1 MYQLLGSTR
10 VIEASSFV
18 AAPTAGLYLAQ
29 MGASVIRVDQIGGG
43 PDYRRWPKAETGAS
57 LYWEG
62 LNKGKKSVA
71 LDLGAPEGRE
81 LLAALAT
88 APGADAGLFL
98 TNFPV
103 DGFLSHERLA
113 KRRADLVTVRVMG
126 QADGGPA
133 LDYTVNCALGIP
145 QITGPDSLGDAPVN
159 HVLPAW
165 DLLTGAYAAFS
176 MLAALLHR
184 RETGMGQ
191 EVRIPLADVGIATI
205 ANLGQLA
212 ETLQTGNRARHGNAV
227 YGAFGRDFLTA
238 DGQRLMIMA
247 ITPRQWRGLVSV
259 LGLEEAVA
267 GIEASRSVSFAHDE
281 GERFAHRDALFPLVE
296 SAVAR
301 RNATEL
307 RAAMDAQGCCWGP
320 YQDMAQAVRDPVL
333 VADNPLFS
341 AIQQTSGLRYPVPGA
356 MATLPAQMRE
366 TPRRARRLG
375 EDSEE
380 ILADL
385 LGLGS
390 GQIGAL
396 IDRGIAA
403 RA

>member
-1 MYQLLGSTR
+1 MYQLLGSTH

-29 MGASVIRVDQIGGG
+29 MGASVIRVDQIGG